1 MPLFSPS
8 DVADFQALVDDL
20 AFHDTYVIRRAVT
33 GERDAQN
40 NRVQTDQ
47 TVEAGTCN
55 LRTVQRDARERP
67 VADALS
73 YVAAY
78 AIDLPHDTMATADD
92 RIVINGRTF
101 DVGGVMIRHGLAT
114 HATAICEERNV

>member
-1 MPLFSPS
+1 MPLFSPT

-20 AFHDTYVIRRAVT
+20 AFHDSYVVKRAVT
-33 GERDAQN
+33 SGTDLQG
-40 NRVQTDQ
+40 NRKQHDQ

-55 LRTVQRDARERP
+55 LRALQRDARERP

-73 YVAAY
+73 FVTAY
-78 AIDLPHDTMATADD
+78 AIDMPHDTMVTPND

-101 DVGGVMIRHGLAT
+101 HVGGVVVREGLGT
-114 HATAICEERNV
+114 HATAVCEERSV